1 MVDSG
6 FRIAV
11 DPLFP
16 PPSYSKRMNQSLPFT
31 HWELVFDSDIDGPE
45 VETLLNPE
53 KTNQTA
59 CSNLTVIKE
68 WNSKRIVLLKV
79 AISSFKRVEIAT
91 KRGTCGKKRIK
102 IEQILSLYDKN

>member
-31 HWELVFDSDIDGPE
+31 HWELVFDGDIDGPE
-45 VETLLNPE
+45 IERLLNPD
-53 KTNQTA
+53 KTKTTNATTVVA
-59 CSNLTVIKE
+59 NSNLSVIKE
-68 WNSKRIVLLKV
+68 
-79 AISSFKRVEIAT
+79 
-91 KRGTCGKKRIK
+91 
-102 IEQILSLYDKN
+102 

>member
-1 MVDSG
+1 MGDSG

-31 HWELVFDSDIDGPE
+31 HWELVFDSDTDVPE
-45 VETLLNPE
+45 MERLLNPD

-59 CSNLTVIKE
+59 ISNLSVIKE
-68 WNSKRIVLLKV
+68 
-79 AISSFKRVEIAT
+79 
-91 KRGTCGKKRIK
+91 
-102 IEQILSLYDKN
+102 